1 MSQRDE
7 LEFQGGAATKPEAEY
22 GNDGGKNRDHAR
34 HGRRWRKNLQPFS
47 VLRSFEQA
55 GRHARRVCAECH
67 AVLPSETTS
76 PNAKAPTFKA
86 VANTPGMTA
95 TALTAWFRTSHPTMP
110 NLIIDPDDMD
120 DLIAYIL
127 TLRDKN

>member
-1 MSQRDE
+1 MAR
-7 LEFQGGAATKPEAEY
+7 QGPAMCRNSTVWSNERCKRTSSKLFAIFILIAAATATEAQER
-22 GNDGGKNRDHAR
+22 GDAR
-34 HGRRWRKNLQPFS
+34 KGLS
-47 VLRSFEQA
+47 
-55 GRHARRVCAECH
+55 HARRVCAECH